1 MLHYVCL
8 VTQSCL
14 TLSNPMKHSPP
25 GSSVHGDFPGKNTGV
40 GCHALLQGI
49 FPTQG
54 SNPFLQHCRKIL
66 YQLSH
71 QESPQYIRDELSY
84 KCWFLQGNKC
94 ARCIYIICILYMC
107 SYIYHEDKQKIL
119 NTELSENNTFIF
131 QKINIS
137 IGQNKWFEYLI

>member
-25 GSSVHGDFPGKNTGV
+25 GSSVHGDFPGKNTVV

-49 FPTQG
+49 VPTQG

-66 YQLSH
+66 TNWATRKAHITLEMSSIANVGFYREINVQDAYILYVYFICVH
-71 QESPQYIRDELSY
+71 IYIR
-84 KCWFLQGNKC
+84 KTN
-94 ARCIYIICILYMC
+94 
-107 SYIYHEDKQKIL
+107 KIL

-131 QKINIS
+131 
-137 IGQNKWFEYLI
+137 